1 MDFLKYITENAI
13 ILVPV
18 LYIVG
23 AILKNTELIKDKY
36 IPILLM
42 PVGIAF
48 SIAIIGVNV
57 EAIIQG
63 ILVTGAT
70 VYSNQLIKQL
80 NKNE

>member
-23 AILKNTELIKDKY
+23 NILKGTELIKDKY

-70 VYSNQLIKQL
+70 VYSNQLVKQL

>member
-18 LYIVG
+18 LYIIG
-23 AILKNTELIKDKY
+23 NILKGTELIKDKY

-57 EAIIQG
+57 EAVIQD

-70 VYSNQLIKQL
+70 VCSNQLIKQL

>member
-18 LYIVG
+18 LYIIG
-23 AILKNTELIKDKY
+23 NILKGTELIKDKY

-57 EAIIQG
+57 EAVIQG

-70 VYSNQLIKQL
+70 VYSNQLVKQL

>member
-18 LYIVG
+18 LYIIG
-23 AILKNTELIKDKY
+23 NILKGTELIKDKY

-48 SIAIIGVNV
+48 SIAIIGVNI
-57 EAIIQG
+57 EAVIQG